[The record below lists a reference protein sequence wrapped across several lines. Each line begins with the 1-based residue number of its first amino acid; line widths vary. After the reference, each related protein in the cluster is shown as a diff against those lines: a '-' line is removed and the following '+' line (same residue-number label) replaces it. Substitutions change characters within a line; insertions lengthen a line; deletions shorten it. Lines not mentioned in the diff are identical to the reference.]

1 MSDISN
7 QLIKD
12 SYNYVLQSDLATGIV
27 YRIGGVIPVN
37 PIFQSAITVNS
48 GFTYTNGTEQP
59 NYVLTTD
66 GTGYSFWAP
75 VSGTSPYLPLSGGTV
90 TGNTVFTSGLTA
102 NTISA
107 ATYQNLPKDIFVTGG
122 TYTNGEITF
131 INNSGGTFTVTGL
144 PIGGAGGQVYYLNLS
159 NTQSPYQEFSPIG
172 TTVGEQ
178 TTAVTISDGVTS
190 TIASFQTPTGYP
202 NTTLIPAG
210 YWSFYLHSYK
220 GNSNAS
226 FNIFCEIYLRTTGGT
241 ETLLVTTDPAPVTTD
256 SPNPSMQLSDG
267 YYSGSSINEN
277 DRLVVKVRATNTS
290 NQTHSITFLTEGT
303 QHYSYG
309 ITPFTNDGT
318 LTCDNLSGCSII
330 QTIQTDISNK
340 FDKSGGTITGD
351 VLIQNGLTANTI
363 SATTYQNLPQNLSYY
378 VSGSTPGGSHI
389 SGDRWLNTT
398 SGDELVW
405 VNDGDSQQWIQISSI
420 VGGGNSNS
428 SIVIAS
434 SNCNIISDG
443 AVYISNSKF
452 GWSYFDW
459 GLDVSS
465 YDRSLIFSIIPIPKK
480 LGEGQT
486 ISVYGVAYSGQLDS
500 EYLRGYIY
508 IVNCDDLDTLSPLYD
523 SGWNQFSVDGNLCFN
538 FEYTLSPGESYT
550 EYVNFISI
558 GFGGASSGNGI
569 RISWSIKIN

>member
-1 MSDISN
+1 MSDIRN

-12 SYNYVLQSDLATGIV
+12 SYNYVLQSDLSTGVV

-48 GFTYTNGTEQP
+48 GFTYRNGTEQP

-107 ATYQNLPKDIFVTGG
+107 ATYQNLP
-122 TYTNGEITF
+122 
-131 INNSGGTFTVTGL
+131 
-144 PIGGAGGQVYYLNLS
+144 
-159 NTQSPYQEFSPIG
+159 
-172 TTVGEQ
+172 
-178 TTAVTISDGVTS
+178 
-190 TIASFQTPTGYP
+190 
-202 NTTLIPAG
+202 
-210 YWSFYLHSYK
+210 
-220 GNSNAS
+220 
-226 FNIFCEIYLRTTGGT
+226 
-241 ETLLVTTDPAPVTTD
+241 
-256 SPNPSMQLSDG
+256 
-267 YYSGSSINEN
+267 
-277 DRLVVKVRATNTS
+277 
-290 NQTHSITFLTEGT
+290 
-303 QHYSYG
+303 
-309 ITPFTNDGT
+309 
-318 LTCDNLSGCSII
+318 
-330 QTIQTDISNK
+330 
-340 FDKSGGTITGD
+340 
-351 VLIQNGLTANTI
+351 
-363 SATTYQNLPQNLSYY
+363 QNLSYY
-378 VSGSTPGGSHI
+378 VSGSTQGGSHI

-434 SNCNIISDG
+434 SNCNIISDDV
-443 AVYISNSKF
+443 VYISNSKF
-452 GWSYFDW
+452 GWSYYYW
-459 GLDVSS
+459 ELDVSS

-486 ISVYGVAYSGQLDS
+486 ISVYGVAYSCQLDS
-500 EYLRGYIY
+500 EALRGYIY
-508 IVNCDDLDTLSPLYD
+508 IVNCNDLDTLSQLYD
-523 SGWNQFSVDGNLCFN
+523 SGWNEFSVDGNLCFN

-558 GFGGASSGNGI
+558 GFRGKSGGGSTI
-569 RISWSIKIN
+569 QISWSIKIN